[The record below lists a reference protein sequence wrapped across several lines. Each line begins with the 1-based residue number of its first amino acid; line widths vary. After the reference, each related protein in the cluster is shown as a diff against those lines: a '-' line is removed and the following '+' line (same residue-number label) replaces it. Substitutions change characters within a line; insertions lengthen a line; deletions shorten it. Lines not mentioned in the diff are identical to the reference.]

1 MEGFVG
7 LVGCF
12 FFFFSGV
19 GCGGNFLGQISLKTE
34 TGREPVFLFMVGSTM
49 VQRCTCKLASDPS
62 MSEKIDMSKGRL
74 EKPERLLKG
83 PR

>member
-7 LVGCF
+7 LIGF
-12 FFFFSGV
+12 FFF

-49 VQRCTCKLASDPS
+49 VQRCTCKLASDRS
-62 MSEKIDMSKGRL
+62 MSEKIDMSKGRV